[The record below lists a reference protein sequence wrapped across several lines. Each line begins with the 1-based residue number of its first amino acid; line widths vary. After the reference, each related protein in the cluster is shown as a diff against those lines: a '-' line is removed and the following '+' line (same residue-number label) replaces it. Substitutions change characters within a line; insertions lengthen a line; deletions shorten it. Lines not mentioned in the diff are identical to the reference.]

1 MYPGAKD
8 RLGTFKGAFVSVSYV
23 DAQGKNAQF
32 TDKEDQR
39 FAYHVVEGSGVLLVM
54 KKVGS
59 DLWQVLKELSPI
71 GWREVQG
78 TRFIQFPTTNPGP
91 DGRIYFAPAGKS
103 KNP

>member
-1 MYPGAKD
+1 
-8 RLGTFKGAFVSVSYV
+8 
-23 DAQGKNAQF
+23 
-32 TDKEDQR
+32 
-39 FAYHVVEGSGVLLVM
+39 M

-78 TRFIQFPTTNPGP
+78 TRFNQFPTTNPGP
-91 DGRIYFAPAGKS
+91 DGRVYFAPADKS